1 MSLRT
6 IAATAIV
13 ACLTLALAGCGKETD
28 SGMKNTITS
37 QEANQRL
44 DAYIQQAKSA
54 LSISLELTG
63 RDTDQPCDDPTDNG
77 PKGRLIAGRSYKLT
91 GTNKNSTASYFA
103 KLKTWSTENNFHI
116 LTEKHNPEYLWIEK
130 RDDGFRLALQSNDL
144 GEIYLDGSSPCV
156 WRNGTPEPQ
165 QE

>member
-1 MSLRT
+1 MKLRT
-6 IAATAIV
+6 LVATAVV
-13 ACLTLALAGCGKETD
+13 AFLTLILAGCGKETD
-28 SGMKNTITS
+28 SGMKNTITI

-44 DAYIQQAKSA
+44 DAYIQQATSA
-54 LSISLELTG
+54 LSASLELKG

-77 PKGRLIAGRSYKLT
+77 QRGRLIAGRSYRLT
-91 GTNKNSTASYFA
+91 DTKTNSTASYFA
-103 KLKTWSTENNFHI
+103 KFKTWSTNNNFH
-116 LTEKHNPEYLWIEK
+116 LLAEKHNPEYLWIEK
-130 RDDGFRLALQSNDL
+130 RDDGFRLALQANDR